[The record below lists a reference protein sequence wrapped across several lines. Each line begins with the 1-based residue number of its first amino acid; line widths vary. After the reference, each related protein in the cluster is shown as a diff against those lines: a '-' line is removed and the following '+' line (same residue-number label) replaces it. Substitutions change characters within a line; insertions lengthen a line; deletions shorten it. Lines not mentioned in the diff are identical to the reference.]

1 MLDDDKQWSDP
12 RGPAFLCK
20 KLEIMIIKQL
30 LLGNLVT
37 DECITDYDNKECVD
51 DE

>member
-1 MLDDDKQWSDP
+1 MINNGRTQG
-12 RGPAFLCK
+12 GPAFFVQ
-20 KLEIMIIKQL
+20 KLETMIIKQL

-51 DE
+51 G

>member
-1 MLDDDKQWSDP
+1 MSDYGKQWSDP
-12 RGPAFLCK
+12 RGPAFVQ

-37 DECITDYDNKECVD
+37 DECITDYDNKERVD
-51 DE
+51 NE

>member
-1 MLDDDKQWSDP
+1 MLGYDKQWSDP
-12 RGPAFLCK
+12 RGPAFLCR

-37 DECITDYDNKECVD
+37 DECITDYDNKERVD

>member
-1 MLDDDKQWSDP
+1 MSDYGNNG
-12 RGPAFLCK
+12 RTQEVRLFVQ

-37 DECITDYDNKECVD
+37 DECITDYDNKERVD
-51 DE
+51 NE